1 MGTQSGVLIRGSA
14 KRGTTRKGARSRAR
28 PACLVAILCI
38 VAVAACSNAAPSV
51 PASVP
56 SSAGASGPSASG
68 PSASEP
74 STSTPPAS
82 SATVVSFN
90 ACAVLP
96 AAALSKIVG
105 AQARATAMPSAGWIA
120 GQCAWSNATA
130 GFFRS
135 VGTASSLQK
144 ASDPAA
150 PDAKAKLAE
159 FQQRAS
165 ATAKPRVITGIGDG
179 AVLATT
185 GMAAYKGGTYV
196 EVTKLKLTDDQLIKI
211 VTLAVTH
218 L

>member
-1 MGTQSGVLIRGSA
+1 MTPHPRVARL
-14 KRGTTRKGARSRAR
+14 GALF
-28 PACLVAILCI
+28 CILG
-38 VAVAACSNAAPSV
+38 VAACSNASPST
-51 PASVP
+51 PASVAA
-56 SSAGASGPSASG
+56 SAHASPAPTAAGPSAS
-68 PSASEP
+68 A
-74 STSTPPAS
+74 
-82 SATVVSFN
+82 ATFGSFN
-90 ACAVLP
+90 ACALLP
-96 AAALSKIVG
+96 AATLSKIVG

-120 GQCAWSNATA
+120 GQCAWSNATT
-130 GFFRS
+130 GFFLS
-135 VGTASSLQK
+135 VGTASSIQQ

-150 PDAKAKLAE
+150 PDAKSKLAE

-185 GMAAYKGGTYV
+185 GMAAYKGGTYI